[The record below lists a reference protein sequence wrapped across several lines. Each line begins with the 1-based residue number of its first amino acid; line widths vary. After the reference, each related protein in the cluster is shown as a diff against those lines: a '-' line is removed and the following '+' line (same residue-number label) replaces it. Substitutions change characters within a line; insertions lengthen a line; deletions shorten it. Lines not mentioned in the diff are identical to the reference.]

1 MTTQEYEFEITKLT
15 KQLAEARRDSEIV
28 SAYLNE
34 FPNSELVFRMN
45 AAMSEASQ
53 KKNNECQFCGGTGT
67 VDNMEGTI
75 LLPCPS
81 CSQKAKAAMSEAS
94 KKGQG

>member
-45 AAMSEASQ
+45 AAMSEASPQQ
-53 KKNNECQFCGGTGT
+53 KGHDDE
-67 VDNMEGTI
+67 
-75 LLPCPS
+75 
-81 CSQKAKAAMSEAS
+81 
-94 KKGQG
+94 